1 MSDDEL
7 KQLAEKV
14 ASGEASKEESLM
26 FMKEF
31 NSLLEELKK
40 ELKK

>member
-1 MSDDEL
+1 MNDEEL
-7 KQLAEKV
+7 KQLAQKV
-14 ASGEASKEESLM
+14 VEGKASQEESLH

-31 NSLLEELKK
+31 NAILEELKE

>member
-1 MSDDEL
+1 MDDEKL

-14 ASGEASKEESLM
+14 VGGKASKEESLL

-31 NSLLEELKK
+31 NTLLEELKE

>member
-1 MSDDEL
+1 MNNDEL

-14 ASGEASKEESLM
+14 ASGKASKEESLR

-31 NSLLEELKK
+31 NSLLEELKV

>member
-1 MSDDEL
+1 MNDEEL

-14 ASGEASKEESLM
+14 ASGTASKEDTVRFLKES
-26 FMKEF
+26 
-31 NSLLEELKK
+31 NALLEELKE

>member
-1 MSDDEL
+1 MNDEEL

-14 ASGEASKEESLM
+14 VQGKSTQEESLR

-31 NSLLEELKK
+31 NALLEELKV

>member
-1 MSDDEL
+1 MNEEEL
-7 KQLAEKV
+7 KVLAEKV
-14 ASGEASKEESLM
+14 VAGTASQEESLL

-31 NSLLEELKK
+31 NALLEELKE

>member
-1 MSDDEL
+1 MNSEQL

-14 ASGEASKEESLM
+14 AEGKASKEESLL

-31 NSLLEELKK
+31 NALLEELKD